1 MKRSLRSW
9 LWRVS
14 VHQEVD
20 EEITLHIELR
30 TRELVERGMDPQAA
44 RDLVLSRIG
53 DLGQLKR
60 TCVDLGR
67 KRDRE
72 MRLTQRLEDLRND
85 VRFAIRQLRRAP
97 GFTLVAALTL
107 ALGIGANS
115 AIFALADATLL
126 RPFPFPESDRLVLA
140 WERFQTFDRSGVAPL
155 NLDDWN
161 ARNRTFQSMAGI
173 IGFPRNMAAADGT
186 IEQVSGA
193 QVTRQ
198 FFDVLGVKPI
208 VGRTFLP
215 TDSTTPP
222 NTVVLSEGLWRTRF
236 GGDPSLIGK
245 AIRLDTQSFTVLGV
259 VPEQAQVTS
268 RANLWTPLAELPGMD
283 RRGMHILM
291 VIGRLRPGVTMA
303 AAQSDLSSIA
313 AALATDLPATNKG
326 RGVNIE
332 PLRSGLI
339 GGDVRL
345 TAILLLAV
353 VGFVLLMCC
362 ANVANLLLARTNG
375 RSREIAVRAA
385 LGAGRSRI
393 TAQILTESL
402 VLSTL
407 GGVLGLAIGYAIL
420 TAAPSLIPAGLLPS
434 AVNLSFDAR
443 VAAFCAAAAT
453 LVGLL
458 FGLAPAWHASGLS
471 LIQAFTTES
480 RSTTKGGGRLRGV
493 LITAEIAAAVLLLCG
508 AGLLLRTLMAIE
520 NADAGYRADSVLTMR
535 ATLEYGLPTS
545 RFPNEDALRRF
556 FSAVE
561 DEVRA
566 IPEVRSV
573 GWTSTLPLSG
583 SSFGG
588 FLFEIVGDE
597 PPPAT
602 NRPIVDYQIVSP
614 SYLRTIDIPIV
625 AGRGFDDRDTR
636 DGVPVCLVS
645 EAFVRRYLRGRNP
658 LGMRVA
664 VRPMRLGPEPPI
676 VREIV
681 GVVAQVRS
689 WPTQSDDT
697 NQLYVPVAQN
707 AFSFATLVVRPRSGP
722 AEALAPVVKAAASRV
737 EREVPFTNVRTM
749 DQVAWDAMSR
759 PRFRAVM
766 VMTFA
771 ALALLLAM
779 VGVFGVLSYGVQ
791 QRTREFGV
799 RIALGASAGTILK
812 MVLAN
817 AARVIGA
824 GALIGLVLAAL
835 LAQSLAVFL
844 FGVQPLDPLTFAGV
858 VIVLGATAA
867 IASVIPAYRAVHRVS
882 IQLWP
887 FEWNRERR

>member
-9 LWRVS
+9 LWRVPLD
-14 VHQEVD
+14 QEVD
-20 EEITLHIELR
+20 EELALHIELR

-126 RPFPFPESDRLVLA
+126 RPFPFPESDRLVMV

-161 ARNRTFQSMAGI
+161 VRNRTFQSMAGMI
-173 IGFPRNMAAADGT
+173 SFPRNMATADGT

-236 GGDPSLIGK
+236 GGDPTLIGK

-259 VPEQAQVTS
+259 VPEQAQVMS

-283 RRGMHILM
+283 RRGLHIML
-291 VIGRLRPGVTMA
+291 VIGRLRPGITMA

-313 AALATDLPATNKG
+313 SALATEFPATNKG
-326 RGVNIE
+326 RGVTID

-345 TAILLLAV
+345 TAMLLLAV

-375 RSREIAVRAA
+375 RSRELAVRAA
-385 LGAGRSRI
+385 LGAGRNRI

-407 GGVLGLAIGYAIL
+407 GGRRSLTNDYVIL
-420 TAAPSLIPAGLLPS
+420 SAAPSVIPAGLLPS
-434 AVNLSFDAR
+434 AVSLSFDAR
-443 VAAFCAAAAT
+443 VVAFCAAAAT

-458 FGLAPAWHASGLS
+458 FGLAPAWHAS
-471 LIQAFTTES
+471 
-480 RSTTKGGGRLRGV
+480 
-493 LITAEIAAAVLLLCG
+493 
-508 AGLLLRTLMAIE
+508 
-520 NADAGYRADSVLTMR
+520 
-535 ATLEYGLPTS
+535 
-545 RFPNEDALRRF
+545 
-556 FSAVE
+556 
-561 DEVRA
+561 
-566 IPEVRSV
+566 
-573 GWTSTLPLSG
+573 
-583 SSFGG
+583 
-588 FLFEIVGDE
+588 
-597 PPPAT
+597 
-602 NRPIVDYQIVSP
+602 
-614 SYLRTIDIPIV
+614 
-625 AGRGFDDRDTR
+625 
-636 DGVPVCLVS
+636 
-645 EAFVRRYLRGRNP
+645 
-658 LGMRVA
+658 
-664 VRPMRLGPEPPI
+664 
-676 VREIV
+676 
-681 GVVAQVRS
+681 
-689 WPTQSDDT
+689 
-697 NQLYVPVAQN
+697 
-707 AFSFATLVVRPRSGP
+707 
-722 AEALAPVVKAAASRV
+722 
-737 EREVPFTNVRTM
+737 
-749 DQVAWDAMSR
+749 
-759 PRFRAVM
+759 
-766 VMTFA
+766 
-771 ALALLLAM
+771 
-779 VGVFGVLSYGVQ
+779 
-791 QRTREFGV
+791 
-799 RIALGASAGTILK
+799 
-812 MVLAN
+812 
-817 AARVIGA
+817 
-824 GALIGLVLAAL
+824 
-835 LAQSLAVFL
+835 
-844 FGVQPLDPLTFAGV
+844 
-858 VIVLGATAA
+858 
-867 IASVIPAYRAVHRVS
+867 
-882 IQLWP
+882 
-887 FEWNRERR
+887 

>member
-9 LWRVS
+9 LWRVPLD
-14 VHQEVD
+14 QEVD
-20 EEITLHIELR
+20 EELSLHIELR

-53 DLGQLKR
+53 DLGQLRR

-85 VRFAIRQLRRAP
+85 VRFAIRQLHRAP

-126 RPFPFPESDRLVLA
+126 RPFPFPESDRLVMV
-140 WERFQTFDRSGVAPL
+140 WERFQAFNRSGVAPL

-161 ARNRTFQSMAGI
+161 ARNRTFQSMAGMI
-173 IGFPRNMAAADGT
+173 SFPRNMAAADGT

-198 FFDVLGVKPI
+198 FFDVLGIKPI
-208 VGRTFLP
+208 AGRTFLP

-283 RRGMHILM
+283 RRGMHIML

-313 AALATDLPATNKG
+313 AALATEFPATNKG
-326 RGVNIE
+326 RGVTIE

-339 GGDVRL
+339 GGEVRL
-345 TAILLLAV
+345 TAMLLLAV

-375 RSREIAVRAA
+375 RSRELAVRAA

-402 VLSTL
+402 VLAGL
-407 GGVLGLAIGYAIL
+407 GGAVGLGIGYAIL
-420 TAAPSLIPAGLLPS
+420 TATPSLIPAGLLPS
-434 AVNLSFDAR
+434 AVRLSFDAR

-458 FGLAPAWHASGLS
+458 FGLAPAWHASGIS
-471 LIQAFTTES
+471 LIQAITTES
-480 RSTTKGGGRLRGV
+480 RSTTKGGGRLRGALV
-493 LITAEIAAAVLLLCG
+493 AGEIAAAVLLLCG
-508 AGLLLRTLMAIE
+508 AGLLLRTLMVIE
-520 NADAGYRADSVLTMR
+520 SADAGYRADSVLTMR

-561 DEVRA
+561 DEVRT

-597 PPPAT
+597 APPAT

-664 VRPMRLGPEPPI
+664 VRPIRLGPEPPI

-689 WPTQSDDT
+689 WPTQADDT

-707 AFSFATLVVRPRSGP
+707 AFSFATLVVSPRSGP
-722 AEALAPVVKAAASRV
+722 AEALAPVVKAAAARV
-737 EREVPFTNVRTM
+737 EPEVPFTNVRTM
-749 DQVAWDAMSR
+749 DQVAWDAMAR

-791 QRTREFGV
+791 QRRREFGV

-835 LAQSLAVFL
+835 LAQSIATFL
-844 FGVQPLDPLTFAGV
+844 FGVTPLDPLTFAGV

-867 IASVIPAYRAVHRVS
+867 IASLIPAYRASRIDPVEAFRS
-882 IQLWP
+882 
-887 FEWNRERR
+887 E

>member
-9 LWRVS
+9 LWRIPLD
-14 VHQEVD
+14 QEVD
-20 EEITLHIELR
+20 EELALHIELR
-30 TRELVERGMDPQAA
+30 TRELVERGMDPAAA

-67 KRDRE
+67 KRDRD
-72 MRLTQRLEDLRND
+72 MRLTQRLEELGTDI
-85 VRFAIRQLRRAP
+85 RFACRQLKGSP
-97 GFTLVAALTL
+97 GFAFVAAMTL

-126 RPFPFPESDRLVLA
+126 RPFPFPESDRLVMV
-140 WERFQTFDRSGVAPL
+140 WERFQAFNRAGVAPL

-161 ARNRTFQSMAGI
+161 ARNRTFQSMAGMI
-173 IGFPRNMAAADGT
+173 SFPRNMAAADGT

-208 VGRTFLP
+208 AGRTFLP

-236 GGDPSLIGK
+236 GADPTLIGK

-283 RRGMHILM
+283 RRGAHIML
-291 VIGRLRPGVTMA
+291 VIGRMRPGVTMA

-313 AALATDLPATNKG
+313 SALATELPATNKG
-326 RGVNIE
+326 RGVTIE

-339 GGDVRL
+339 GGEVRL
-345 TAILLLAV
+345 TAMLLLAV

-375 RSREIAVRAA
+375 RSRELAVRAA

-402 VLSTL
+402 VLSAL

-434 AVNLSFDAR
+434 AVSLSFDAR
-443 VAAFCAAAAT
+443 VVAFCAAAAT

-458 FGLAPAWHASGLS
+458 FGLAPAWHASGVS
-471 LIQAFTTES
+471 LIQAITTES

-493 LITAEIAAAVLLLCG
+493 LVAGEIAAAVLLLCG
-508 AGLLLRTLMAIE
+508 AGLLLRTLMMIE

-573 GWTSTLPLSG
+573 GWTSTLPLAG

-597 PPPAT
+597 APPAT
-602 NRPIVDYQIVSP
+602 NRPVVDYQIVSP

-625 AGRGFDDRDTR
+625 AGRGFDGRDTR

-676 VREIV
+676 AREIV

-697 NQLYVPVAQN
+697 SQLYVPVAQN

-722 AEALAPVVKAAASRV
+722 AEALAPVVKAAAVRV

-749 DQVAWDAMSR
+749 DQVAWDAMAR

-812 MVLAN
+812 MVLAT

-835 LAQSLAVFL
+835 LAQSIAIFL
-844 FGVQPLDPLTFAGV
+844 FGVTPLDPRTFVGV

-867 IASVIPAYRAVHRVS
+867 IASLIPAYRASRIDPVVAFRS
-882 IQLWP
+882 
-887 FEWNRERR
+887 E

>member
-9 LWRVS
+9 LWRVPIN
-14 VHQEVD
+14 QEVD
-20 EEITLHIELR
+20 EELALHIELR
-30 TRELVERGMDPQAA
+30 TRELVERGMAPQSA

-126 RPFPFPESDRLVLA
+126 RPFPFPESDRLVMV

-161 ARNRTFQSMAGI
+161 ARNRTFQSMAGMI
-173 IGFPRNMAAADGT
+173 SFPRNMAAADAT

-236 GGDPSLIGK
+236 GGDPTLIGK
-245 AIRLDTQSFTVLGV
+245 AIRLDSQSFTVLGV
-259 VPEQAQVTS
+259 VPEQAQVMS

-283 RRGMHILM
+283 RRGLHIML
-291 VIGRLRPGVTMA
+291 VIGRLRPGATMA

-313 AALATDLPATNKG
+313 SALATEFPATNKG
-326 RGVNIE
+326 RGVTIE

-345 TAILLLAV
+345 TAMLLLAV

-362 ANVANLLLARTNG
+362 ANVVNLLLARTNG
-375 RSREIAVRAA
+375 RSRELAVRAA

-393 TAQILTESL
+393 AGQILTESL

-434 AVNLSFDAR
+434 AVSLSFDAR
-443 VAAFCAAAAT
+443 VVAFCAAAAT

-471 LIQAFTTES
+471 LIQAIATES
-480 RSTTKGGGRLRGV
+480 RTTTNGGGRLRGV
-493 LITAEIAAAVLLLCG
+493 LVAGEIAAAVLLLCG
-508 AGLLLRTLMAIE
+508 AGLLLRTLMVIE
-520 NADAGYRADSVLTMR
+520 NADAGYRAGSVLTMR

-561 DEVRA
+561 DQVRT

-573 GWTSTLPLSG
+573 GWTSTLPLDG

-588 FLFEIVGDE
+588 FVFEIVGDE
-597 PPPAT
+597 APPAT
-602 NRPIVDYQIVSP
+602 NRPVVDYQIVSP

-645 EAFVRRYLRGRNP
+645 EAFARRYLRGRNP

-681 GVVAQVRS
+681 GVVRQVRS

-722 AEALAPVVKAAASRV
+722 AEALAPAVKAAASRV

-824 GALIGLVLAAL
+824 GALIGLMLAAL
-835 LAQSLAVFL
+835 LAQSIAIFL
-844 FGVQPLDPLTFAGV
+844 FGVQPLDPLTFAGGHRSGRDRGDCV
-858 VIVLGATAA
+858 ADSRVPCVT
-867 IASVIPAYRAVHRVS
+867 YRSSRGIS
-882 IQLWP
+882 I
-887 FEWNRERR
+887 

>member
-1 MKRSLRSW
+1 MKRSLYSW

-14 VHQEVD
+14 IREEVD
-20 EEITLHIELR
+20 EELSLHIELR

-44 RDLVLSRIG
+44 RDLVLSRIA
-53 DLGQLKR
+53 DLGQLTR
-60 TCVDLGR
+60 TCMDLGR

-72 MRLTQRLEDLRND
+72 MRVTQRLEELGSDI
-85 VRFAIRQLRRAP
+85 RFAVRQLKASP
-97 GFTLVAALTL
+97 GFAFVAAMTL

-126 RPFPFPESDRLVLA
+126 RPFPFPQADRLVMV
-140 WERFQTFDRSGVAPL
+140 WERFQTFNRGGVAPL
-155 NLDDWN
+155 NLDDWI
-161 ARNRTFQSMAGI
+161 ARNRTFQSMAGMMP
-173 IGFPRNMAAADGT
+173 FPRNLPAPDGT
-186 IEQVSGA
+186 VEQVSGA

-198 FFDVLGVKPI
+198 FFDVIGVKPI
-208 VGRTFLP
+208 AGRTFLS
-215 TDSTTPP
+215 TDSSTPP
-222 NTVVLSEGLWRTRF
+222 DTVVLSEGLWRTRF
-236 GGDPSLIGK
+236 GSDPTLIGK
-245 AIRLDTQSFTVLGV
+245 TIRLDTQSFTVLGV
-259 VPEQAQVTS
+259 VAEQAQLVL

-283 RRGMHILM
+283 RRGAHFMT
-291 VIGRLRPGVTMA
+291 VIGRLKPGVTMA

-313 AALATDLPATNKG
+313 AALAAEFPATNKG

-339 GGDVRL
+339 GGEMRL
-345 TAILLLAV
+345 TALLLLAV

-362 ANVANLLLARTNG
+362 ANVANLLLARANG
-375 RSREIAVRAA
+375 RSRELALRAA
-385 LGAGRSRI
+385 LGAGQRRI

-402 VLSTL
+402 VLAAL
-407 GGVLGLAIGYAIL
+407 GGALGLGIGFAIL
-420 TAAPSLIPAGLLPS
+420 AAAPSLIPAGLLPS
-434 AVNLSFDAR
+434 AVALSFDAR
-443 VAAFCAAAAT
+443 VVAFCAAAAT

-458 FGLAPAWHASGLS
+458 FGLAPAWQASGLP
-471 LIQAFTTES
+471 LVQAIAVDS
-480 RSTTKGGGRLRGV
+480 RSTTATGGRLRGILV
-493 LITAEIAAAVLLLCG
+493 AGEIAAAVLLLCG
-508 AGLLLRTLMAIE
+508 AGLLLRTLMVIE

-535 ATLEYGLPTS
+535 AQLEYGLPTS

-556 FSAVE
+556 FTAIE

-566 IPEVRSV
+566 LPEVRSA
-573 GWTSTLPLSG
+573 GWASTLPLAG
-583 SSFGG
+583 SAFGG
-588 FLFEIVGDE
+588 FAFEIVGDE
-597 PPPAT
+597 APPAT
-602 NRPIVDYQIVSP
+602 NRPLVDYQIVSP
-614 SYLRTIDIPIV
+614 SYLQTLDIPII

-645 EAFVRRYLRGRNP
+645 EAFVRRYMRGRNP
-658 LGMRVA
+658 IGMRVA
-664 VRPMRLGPEPPI
+664 VRPMRLGPEQPI

-681 GVVAQVRS
+681 GVIGQVRS
-689 WPTQSDDT
+689 GPTETDDIS
-697 NQLYVPVAQN
+697 QLYVPVAQN

-722 AEALAPVVKAAASRV
+722 AEALVPGVRAAAARV
-737 EREVPFTNVRTM
+737 DREVPFTNIKTM
-749 DQVAWDAMSR
+749 EQVASDAAAR

-766 VMTFA
+766 VMAFA

-799 RIALGASAGTILK
+799 RIALGAGATTILG

-835 LAQSLAVFL
+835 LAQSIATFL

-858 VIVLGATAA
+858 IAVLAITAGVA
-867 IASVIPAYRAVHRVS
+867 AVIPAYRAARVD
-882 IQLWP
+882 P
-887 FEWNRERR
+887 VVAFRTE

>member
-9 LWRVS
+9 LWRVPLD
-14 VHQEVD
+14 QEVD
-20 EEITLHIELR
+20 EELALHIELR

-126 RPFPFPESDRLVLA
+126 RPFPFPESDRLVMV

-161 ARNRTFQSMAGI
+161 VRNRTFQSMAGMI
-173 IGFPRNMAAADGT
+173 SFPRNMATADGT

-236 GGDPSLIGK
+236 GGDPTLIGK

-259 VPEQAQVTS
+259 VPEQAQVM
-268 RANLWTPLAELPGMD
+268 TPLAELPGMD
-283 RRGMHILM
+283 RRGLHIML
-291 VIGRLRPGVTMA
+291 VIGRLRPGATMA

-313 AALATDLPATNKG
+313 SALATEFPATNKG
-326 RGVNIE
+326 RGVTID

-345 TAILLLAV
+345 TAMLLLAV

-375 RSREIAVRAA
+375 RSRELAVRAA
-385 LGAGRSRI
+385 LGAGRNRI

-407 GGVLGLAIGYAIL
+407 GGALGLAIGYVIL
-420 TAAPSLIPAGLLPS
+420 SAAPSVIPAGLLPS
-434 AVNLSFDAR
+434 AVSLSFDAR
-443 VAAFCAAAAT
+443 VVAFCAAAAT

-471 LIQAFTTES
+471 LIQAITTES
-480 RSTTKGGGRLRGV
+480 RSTTKAGGRLRGV
-493 LITAEIAAAVLLLCG
+493 LVAGEIAAAVLLLCG
-508 AGLLLRTLMAIE
+508 AGLLLRTLMVIE

-573 GWTSTLPLSG
+573 GWTSTLPLDG
-583 SSFGG
+583 SSFGS
-588 FLFEIVGDE
+588 FAFQIVGDE
-597 PPPAT
+597 APPTT
-602 NRPIVDYQIVSP
+602 NRSFVDYQIVSP
-614 SYLRTIDIPIV
+614 SYLRTLDIPIV

-645 EAFVRRYLRGRNP
+645 ESFVRRYLRGRNP
-658 LGMRVA
+658 LGIRVA

-689 WPTQSDDT
+689 WPTQTDDT

-707 AFSFATLVVRPRSGP
+707 AFSFASLVVRPRSGP

-737 EREVPFTNVRTM
+737 EHEVPFTNVRTM
-749 DQVAWDAMSR
+749 DQVAWDAMAR

-799 RIALGASAGTILK
+799 RIALGASGGTILK

-824 GALIGLVLAAL
+824 GALIGLVLAAM
-835 LAQSLAVFL
+835 LAQSIAIFL
-844 FGVQPLDPLTFAGV
+844 FGVTPLDPLTFAGV

-867 IASVIPAYRAVHRVS
+867 IASLIPAYRASRIDPVVAFRS
-882 IQLWP
+882 
-887 FEWNRERR
+887 E